1 MIVTVTPNTGI
12 DYTMAV
18 PHFEL
23 NATIRSSE
31 QAWGMGGKTTD
42 AAWILG
48 QLGVPVRA
56 LGFAAGFT
64 GGQMERMLNDRG
76 VDTDFTWVEGETRLN
91 LILVCSDG
99 SGQSTITSSR
109 LIVSK
114 NHLNEFQKQYLAA
127 LEDAS
132 CLLLGGS
139 LPQGVPHEFYSQTI
153 ELARQRN
160 IPVIFDSSGPALRS
174 GIQAHPSLIKPNR
187 IELCE
192 LLGFL
197 PASWHE
203 VHHAANM
210 LQEQYET
217 DVIVTMGSEGALAV
231 LGERSY
237 RIPPLSVQVASSAGA
252 GDGIL
257 AGMALA
263 YSLGEPLENG
273 LRYGF
278 ALAGAVLQTLATA
291 DFRVDDYLALLPQIA
306 LISISQEDSP

>member
-23 NATIRSSE
+23 NKTIRSSE

-42 AAWILG
+42 VAWILG

-64 GGQMERMLNDRG
+64 GEQMVRMLNDRG
-76 VDTDFTWVEGETRLN
+76 VVTDFTWVDGETRLN
-91 LILVCSDG
+91 VIIVCSDG

-109 LIVSK
+109 LSVSR
-114 NHLNEFQKQYLAA
+114 HHIATFQSQCLAA
-127 LEDAS
+127 LEAAS
-132 CLLLGGS
+132 CLVLGGS
-139 LPQGVPHEFYSQTI
+139 LPADVSLEFYPQLI
-153 ELARQRN
+153 DQARQRD
-160 IPVIFDSSGPALRS
+160 IPVIFDSSGPALRL

-187 IELCE
+187 DELCE

-197 PASWHE
+197 PTSLPEYHS
-203 VHHAANM
+203 AAKM
-210 LQEQYET
+210 LQEQFGT
-217 DVIVTMGSEGALAV
+217 DVIATMGSEGAV
-231 LGERSY
+231 VVFGERSY
-237 RIPPLSVQVASSAGA
+237 HIPPLSIPVASAAGA

-263 YSLGEPLENG
+263 YSRGEPLENG

-291 DFRVDDYLALLPQIA
+291 DFRVDDYHALLPQIE
-306 LISISQEDSP
+306 LIPIK

>member
-42 AAWILG
+42 VAWILG

-64 GGQMERMLNDRG
+64 GEQMERMLKNRG
-76 VDTDFTWVEGETRLN
+76 VVTDFTWVEGETRLN
-91 LILVCSDG
+91 LILVCTDG

-109 LIVSK
+109 LLVL
-114 NHLNEFQKQYLAA
+114 NHHLTEFQTQYLAA
-127 LEDAS
+127 LENAS
-132 CLLLGGS
+132 CLVLGGS
-139 LPQGVPHEFYSQTI
+139 LPVGVPQEFYARTI
-153 ELARQRN
+153 TQARQRN
-160 IPVIFDSSGPALRS
+160 IPVIFDSSGPALRA
-174 GIQAHPSLIKPNR
+174 GVQAHPSLIKPNR
-187 IELCE
+187 DELGE
-192 LLGFL
+192 LMGFL
-197 PASWHE
+197 PASLHE
-203 VHHAANM
+203 YHHAAKM
-210 LQEQYET
+210 LQGQYGT
-217 DVIVTMGSEGALAV
+217 DVIVTIGSEGALAV

-237 RIPPLSVQVASSAGA
+237 RIPPFSLPVASSAGA

-278 ALAGAVLQTLATA
+278 SLAGAVLQTLATA
-291 DFRVDDYLALLPQIA
+291 DFRINDYQALLPQIT
-306 LISISQEDSP
+306 LIPISKEHSP

>member
-23 NATIRSSE
+23 NKTIRSSE

-48 QLGVPVRA
+48 RLGVPVQA

-64 GGQMERMLNDRG
+64 GEQMERMLNDRG
-76 VDTDFTWVEGETRLN
+76 VVTDFTWVDGETRLN
-91 LILVCSDG
+91 IIIVCSDG

-109 LIVSK
+109 LSVSS
-114 NHLNEFQKQYLAA
+114 HHIAAFQSQYLAA
-127 LEDAS
+127 LEATS
-132 CLLLGGS
+132 CLVLGGS
-139 LPQGVPHEFYSQTI
+139 LPAGLPLDFYPQVI
-153 ELARQRN
+153 DLARQRD
-160 IPVIFDSSGPALRS
+160 IPVIFDSSGPALRL
-174 GIQAHPSLIKPNR
+174 GVQAHPSLIKPNR
-187 IELCE
+187 DELCE

-197 PASWHE
+197 PTSLHE
-203 VHHAANM
+203 YHSAAKM
-210 LQEQYET
+210 LHERFGT
-217 DVIVTMGSEGALAV
+217 DVIATMGSEGALAV

-237 RIPPLSVQVASSAGA
+237 HVPPLLVPVASSAGA

-263 YSLGEPLENG
+263 YSRGETLENG

-291 DFRVDDYLALLPQIA
+291 DFRIDDYQALLPQIE
-306 LISISQEDSP
+306 LIPIQ

>member
-23 NATIRSSE
+23 NKTIRSSE

-42 AAWILG
+42 VAWILG
-48 QLGVPVRA
+48 RLGVPVRA

-64 GGQMERMLNDRG
+64 GEQMVRMLNDRG
-76 VDTDFTWVEGETRLN
+76 VVTDFTWVEGETRLN

-99 SGQSTITSSR
+99 SGQSTITSSG
-109 LIVSK
+109 LSVSSY
-114 NHLNEFQKQYLAA
+114 HIAEFQGQYLAA
-127 LEDAS
+127 MEAAS
-132 CLLLGGS
+132 CLVLGGS
-139 LPQGVPHEFYSQTI
+139 LPPGVPLDFYPQVI
-153 ELARQRN
+153 DIARQRD
-160 IPVIFDSSGPALRS
+160 IPVIFDSSGPALRA
-174 GIQAHPSLIKPNR
+174 GIQARPSLIKPNR
-187 IELCE
+187 DELCE

-197 PASWHE
+197 PASLHE
-203 VHHAANM
+203 YHSAAKM
-210 LQEQYET
+210 LQEQFGT
-217 DVIVTMGSEGALAV
+217 DVIATMGGEGALAV

-237 RIPPLSVQVASSAGA
+237 RVPPLSVPVASAAGA

-263 YSLGEPLENG
+263 YSRGEPLEEG

-291 DFRVDDYLALLPQIA
+291 DFRISDYHALLPQIE
-306 LISISQEDSP
+306 LIPIQ